1 MIVIGV
7 ATSCPDGRQMK
18 YLGILSRRA
27 GVLVLGAGLVMLG
40 AACGSTSSG
49 GGTSSGSSSP
59 SSITVAVAYPAPPQA
74 LLNQF
79 TKQTGIKVNWVN
91 IGWDDLQTKI
101 AAAMSANSYFA
112 DAADV
117 DWSKVGE
124 YQKTGWFLPL
134 NTYFNVTSLK
144 PDMPQLNTFVSDNEL
159 MGMPFDSSFLVTTVN
174 TKDFAKAG
182 ITTMPTTLAEFTADL
197 QKVGKANGMA
207 SPLDIHLATAEG
219 LSTCWYQMTAAFG
232 GQVLTAQD
240 SPAFTSPS
248 SPGYQAMTW
257 MVNAY
262 KSGLVPKANINE
274 SDYQGFTTEMAKNR
288 VAAELCDYS
297 GSVASIYNVPSSSSV
312 VNQTEY
318 IPTPGAAGVGLNVA
332 NPDGIGI
339 PKTAKNVA
347 GAVKFIQW
355 FTNTENQATWAGL
368 QGPKNVVST
377 FPLPASLSSFDLMIK
392 AGNIEQASQLSAI
405 LKAHAQAPFPNGAPP
420 WYVQFSAAV
429 QTNIHEAAAGQESI
443 QQAVS
448 AIAAQANQ
456 LKSAG

>member
-1 MIVIGV
+1 
-7 ATSCPDGRQMK
+7 MK
-18 YLGILSRRA
+18 NLGIVSRRA
-27 GVLVLGAGLVMLG
+27 GALVLSAGLAALA
-40 AACGSTSSG
+40 AACGSSSSS
-49 GGTSSGSSSP
+49 SSGSSAGSSSS
-59 SSITVAVAYPAPPQA
+59 SSITVAVAYPAPPKA
-74 LLNQF
+74 LLAQF
-79 TKQTGIKVNWVN
+79 TKQTGIKVTWVN

-101 AAAMSANSYFA
+101 AAAASANTYFA

-124 YQKTGWFLPL
+124 YQRTGWFYPL
-134 NTYFNVTSLK
+134 NKYFDVASLRS
-144 PDMPQLNTFVSDNEL
+144 DMPQLNTFVSNNEL

-182 ITTMPTTLAEFTADL
+182 VTAMPTTLAGFTAAL
-197 QKVGKANGMA
+197 KQVGKANGMA
-207 SPLDIHLATAEG
+207 SPLDIHFAAAEG
-219 LSTCWYQMTAAFG
+219 LSTCWYQITAAFG

-240 SPAFTSPS
+240 TPAFTSPS
-248 SPGYQAMTW
+248 SPGYQAMAW

-274 SDYQGFTTEMAKNR
+274 SDYQGFTTEMASNR
-288 VAAELCDYS
+288 VAAEMCDYS
-297 GSVASIYNVPSSSSV
+297 GSVASIYNVPSSSKV
-312 VNQTEY
+312 VNETEY
-318 IPTPGAAGVGLNVA
+318 IPTPGATGVGQNVA

-368 QGPKNVVST
+368 QGAKDVVST
-377 FPLPASLSSFDLMIK
+377 FPLPARLSSFGLMVN
-392 AGNIEQASQLSAI
+392 AGDIAQASQLDSI

-429 QTNIHEAAAGQESI
+429 QTNIHEAAAGQETI
-443 QQAVS
+443 GQAVS
-448 AIAAQANQ
+448 AIAAQVNQ

>member
-1 MIVIGV
+1 
-7 ATSCPDGRQMK
+7 MK
-18 YLGILSRRA
+18 NLGIVSRRA
-27 GVLVLGAGLVMLG
+27 AALVLSASLVTLG
-40 AACGSTSSG
+40 AACGS
-49 GGTSSGSSSP
+49 SGSSSP
-59 SSITVAVAYPAPPQA
+59 ASSSGGSITVAVAYPAPPKA
-74 LLNQF
+74 LLEQF

-101 AAAMSANSYFA
+101 AAAASANTYFA

-124 YQKTGWFLPL
+124 YQKTGWFYPL
-134 NTYFNVTSLK
+134 NQYFNVASLRS
-144 PDMPQLNTFVSDNEL
+144 DMPQLNTFISDNEL
-159 MGMPFDSSFLVTTVN
+159 MGVPFDSSFIVTTVN

-182 ITTMPTTLAEFTADL
+182 ITTMPTTLSGWATAL
-197 QKVGKANGMA
+197 KKVGTANGVA
-207 SPLDIHLATAEG
+207 SPLDIQFATAEG
-219 LSTCWYQMTAAFG
+219 LSTCWYQITAAFG

-248 SPGYQAMTW
+248 SPGYRAMSW
-257 MVNAY
+257 MVDAY
-262 KSGLVPKANINE
+262 KSGLVPKANINTT
-274 SDYQGFTTEMAKNR
+274 DYEGFTTEMAKNR
-288 VAAELCDYS
+288 VAAAMCDYS

-318 IPTPGAAGVGLNVA
+318 IPTPGATGEGLNVA

-347 GAVKFIQW
+347 GAVKFIKW
-355 FTNTENQATWAGL
+355 FTDTENQAIWAGL
-368 QGPKNVVST
+368 DGAKDVVST
-377 FPLPASLSSFDLMIK
+377 FPLPARLSSFNLMIK
-392 AGNIEQASQLSAI
+392 AGNIAQASELAAI

-443 QQAVS
+443 QQAVN
-448 AIAAQANQ
+448 AIAAQVNQ
-456 LKSAG
+456 LKSSG

>member
-1 MIVIGV
+1 
-7 ATSCPDGRQMK
+7 MK
-18 YLGILSRRA
+18 NLGTVSRRA
-27 GVLVLGAGLVMLG
+27 GALVLSASLAAL
-40 AACGSTSSG
+40 AACGSTG
-49 GGTSSGSSSP
+49 SGSASSSSS
-59 SSITVAVAYPAPPQA
+59 SSITVAVAYPAPPKA
-74 LLNQF
+74 LLAQF
-79 TKQTGIKVNWVN
+79 TKQTGIKVTWVN

-101 AAAMSANSYFA
+101 AAAASANTYFA

-124 YQKTGWFLPL
+124 YQRTGWFYPL
-134 NTYFNVTSLK
+134 NKYFDVASLRS
-144 PDMPQLNTFVSDNEL
+144 DMPQLNTFISNNEL

-182 ITTMPTTLAEFTADL
+182 ITTMPTTLAGFTAAL
-197 QKVGKANGMA
+197 QRVGTANGMA
-207 SPLDIHLATAEG
+207 SPLDIHFATAEG

-232 GQVLTAQD
+232 GQVLTVQD
-240 SPAFTSPS
+240 TPAFTSPS
-248 SPGYQAMTW
+248 SPGYQAMAW

-274 SDYQGFTTEMAKNR
+274 TDYQGFTTEMARNR
-288 VAAELCDYS
+288 VAAEMCDYS

-312 VNQTEY
+312 VNDTEY
-318 IPTPGAAGVGLNVA
+318 IPTPGATGLGGNVA

-355 FTNTENQATWAGL
+355 FSNTENQATWAGL
-368 QGPKNVVST
+368 QGANDVVST
-377 FPLPASLSSFDLMIK
+377 FPLPARLSSFNLMIK
-392 AGNIEQASQLSAI
+392 AGNIAQAGQLATI

-429 QTNIHEAAAGQESI
+429 QTNIHEAAAGQETV

-448 AIAAQANQ
+448 AIAAQVNQ
-456 LKSAG
+456 LKSSG

>member
-1 MIVIGV
+1 
-7 ATSCPDGRQMK
+7 MK
-18 YLGILSRRA
+18 DLGIVSRRVGA
-27 GVLVLGAGLVMLG
+27 LVLSAGLVTLG
-40 AACGSTSSG
+40 AACGS
-49 GGTSSGSSSP
+49 SSGSGTSASPSSP
-59 SSITVAVAYPAPPQA
+59 KSITVAVAYPAPPKA
-74 LLNQF
+74 LLAQF
-79 TKQTGIKVNWVN
+79 TKQTGIKVTWVN

-101 AAAMSANSYFA
+101 AAAMSANTYFA

-124 YQKTGWFLPL
+124 YQKTGWFYPL
-134 NTYFNVTSLK
+134 NKYFNMASLK
-144 PDMPQLNTFVSDNEL
+144 ADMPQLNTFVSNKEL
-159 MGMPFDSSFLVTTVN
+159 MGVPFDSSFLVTTVN

-182 ITTMPTTLAEFTADL
+182 VTTMPTTLAGFTTAL
-197 QKVGKANGMA
+197 QKVGKANNIA
-207 SPLDIHLATAEG
+207 SPLDIQFATAEG

-240 SPAFTSPS
+240 TPAFTSPG
-248 SPGYQAMTW
+248 SPGYKAMSW

-262 KSGLVPKANINE
+262 KSGLVPKANINTT
-274 SDYQGFTTEMAKNR
+274 DYQGFTTEMAKNR
-288 VAAELCDYS
+288 AAAVACDYS

-318 IPTPGAAGVGLNVA
+318 IPTPGATGVGLNVA

-347 GAVKFIQW
+347 GAVKFINW
-355 FTNTENQATWAGL
+355 FTSTENQARWAGL
-368 QGPKNVVST
+368 QGPKDVVST
-377 FPLPASLSSFDLMIK
+377 FPLPDRLSSFNLMIK
-392 AGNIEQASQLSAI
+392 AGNIEQASQLAAI

-429 QTNIHEAAAGQESI
+429 QTNIHQAAAGQETI

-448 AIAAQANQ
+448 AIASQVNQ

>member
-1 MIVIGV
+1 
-7 ATSCPDGRQMK
+7 MK
-18 YLGILSRRA
+18 DLGIVSRRVGA
-27 GVLVLGAGLVMLG
+27 LVLSAGLVTLG
-40 AACGSTSSG
+40 AACGS
-49 GGTSSGSSSP
+49 SSGSGTSASSSSP
-59 SSITVAVAYPAPPQA
+59 KSITVAVAYPAPPKA
-74 LLNQF
+74 LLAQF
-79 TKQTGIKVNWVN
+79 TKQTGIKVTWVN

-101 AAAMSANSYFA
+101 AAAMSANTYFA

-124 YQKTGWFLPL
+124 YQKTGWFFPL
-134 NTYFNVTSLK
+134 NKYFNVASLK
-144 PDMPQLNTFVSDNEL
+144 ADMPQLNTFVSNKEL
-159 MGMPFDSSFLVTTVN
+159 MGVPFDSSFLVTTVN

-182 ITTMPTTLAEFTADL
+182 VTTMPTTLAGFTTAL
-197 QKVGKANGMA
+197 QKVGKANNIA
-207 SPLDIHLATAEG
+207 SPLDIQFATAEG

-240 SPAFTSPS
+240 TPAFTSPS
-248 SPGYQAMTW
+248 SPGYKAMSW

-262 KSGLVPKANINE
+262 KSGLVPKANINTT
-274 SDYQGFTTEMAKNR
+274 DYQGFTTEMAKNR
-288 VAAELCDYS
+288 AAAVACDYS

-347 GAVKFIQW
+347 GAVKFINW
-355 FTNTENQATWAGL
+355 FTSTENQARWAGL
-368 QGPKNVVST
+368 QGPKDVVST
-377 FPLPASLSSFDLMIK
+377 FPLPDRLSSFNLMIK
-392 AGNIEQASQLSAI
+392 AGNIEQASQLAAI

-429 QTNIHEAAAGQESI
+429 QTNIHEAAAGQETI
-443 QQAVS
+443 PQAVS
-448 AIAAQANQ
+448 AIASEASQ
-456 LKSAG
+456 LKSSG

>member
-1 MIVIGV
+1 
-7 ATSCPDGRQMK
+7 MK
-18 YLGILSRRA
+18 YLGIVSRRA
-27 GVLVLGAGLVMLG
+27 GVLVLSAGLLTLG
-40 AACGSTSSG
+40 AAACGSA
-49 GGTSSGSSSP
+49 SSGSSSTGSSSP
-59 SSITVAVAYPAPPQA
+59 GSITVAVAYPAPPQA
-74 LLNQF
+74 LLDQF

-101 AAAMSANSYFA
+101 AAAMTANTYFA

-124 YQKTGWFLPL
+124 YQKTGWFYPL
-134 NTYFNVTSLK
+134 NQYFDVASLRA
-144 PDMPQLNTFVSDNEL
+144 DMPQIGTFTSDNEL

-174 TKDFAKAG
+174 TRDFAKAG
-182 ITTMPTTLAEFTADL
+182 ITTMPTTLTEFTADL
-197 QKVGKANGMA
+197 AKVGKANGMA

-240 SPAFTSPS
+240 TPAFTSPS
-248 SPGYQAMTW
+248 SPGYQAMAW
-257 MVNAY
+257 IVNAY
-262 KSGLVPKANINE
+262 KSGLVAKGNINE

-312 VNQTEY
+312 VNDTEY
-318 IPTPGAAGVGLNVA
+318 IPTPGASGAGGNVA

-347 GAVKFIQW
+347 GAVAFIKW
-355 FTNTENQATWAGL
+355 FTDTENQALWAGL
-368 QGPKNVVST
+368 DGSKDVVST
-377 FPLPASLSSFDLMIK
+377 FPLPARLSSFGLMIK
-392 AGNIEQASQLSAI
+392 ANDVEQASQLDAI
-405 LKAHAQAPFPNGAPP
+405 LKAHAEAPFPNGAPP

-448 AIAAQANQ
+448 AIAAQVSQ
-456 LKSAG
+456 LSSAG

>member
-1 MIVIGV
+1 
-7 ATSCPDGRQMK
+7 MK
-18 YLGILSRRA
+18 HPGIFSKRAAAIALS
-27 GVLVLGAGLVMLG
+27 AGLVALA
-40 AACGSTSSG
+40 AACGSSPSTG
-49 GGTSSGSSSP
+49 SSGSASGSGSSD
-59 SSITVAVAYPAPPQA
+59 SITVAVAYPAPPAA
-74 LLNQF
+74 LLDQF

-91 IGWDDLQTKI
+91 IGWDNLQTKI
-101 AAAMSANSYFA
+101 AAAAAANTYFA

-134 NTYFNVTSLK
+134 NTYFNVGSLRS
-144 PDMPQLNTFVSDNEL
+144 DMPQLNTFISNNQL
-159 MGMPFDSSFLVTTVN
+159 MGVPFDSSFIVTTVN

-182 ITTMPTTLAEFTADL
+182 ITTMPTTLSGFTAAL
-197 QKVGKANGMA
+197 KKAGAASGIA

-219 LSTCWYQMTAAFG
+219 LSTCWYQVTAAFG

-240 SPAFTSPS
+240 APAFTSPS
-248 SPGYQAMTW
+248 SPGYKAMAW

-262 KSGLVPKANINE
+262 KTGLVPKGNINTT
-274 SDYQGFTTEMAKNR
+274 DVQGFTTEMAKNR
-288 VAAELCDYS
+288 VSAEMCDYS
-297 GSVASIYNVPSSSSV
+297 GTVASVYNVPSSSSV

-318 IPTPGAAGVGLNVA
+318 ISTPGATGPGQAVA

-347 GAVKFIQW
+347 GAVKFIKW
-355 FTNTENQATWAGL
+355 FTNTENQAIWAGL
-368 QGPKNVVST
+368 NGSKDVVST
-377 FPLPASLSSFDLMIK
+377 FPLPARLSSFNLLIK
-392 AGNIEQASQLSAI
+392 AGNIAQASQLAAI

-443 QQAVS
+443 QQAVN
-448 AIAAQANQ
+448 AIAAQVNQ
-456 LKSAG
+456 LKSSG

>member
-1 MIVIGV
+1 
-7 ATSCPDGRQMK
+7 MK
-18 YLGILSRRA
+18 NLGTVSRRTGA
-27 GVLVLGAGLVMLG
+27 LLLSAGLAVLA
-40 AACGSTSSG
+40 AACGSS
-49 GGTSSGSSSP
+49 SSGSSAASGSSGSS
-59 SSITVAVAYPAPPQA
+59 SSITVAVAYPAPPKA
-74 LLNQF
+74 LLAQF
-79 TKQTGIKVNWVN
+79 TAQTGIKVTWVN

-101 AAAMSANSYFA
+101 AAAAAANTYFA

-124 YQKTGWFLPL
+124 YQKTGWFYPL
-134 NTYFNVTSLK
+134 NSYFNVASLK
-144 PDMPQLNTFVSDNEL
+144 SDMPQLNTFVSNNEL

-182 ITTMPTTLAEFTADL
+182 ITTMPTTLAGFTAAL
-197 QKVGKANGMA
+197 KKVGAANGMA
-207 SPLDIHLATAEG
+207 SPLDIHFATAEG

-240 SPAFTSPS
+240 TPAFTSPS
-248 SPGYQAMTW
+248 SPGYQAMAW

-274 SDYQGFTTEMAKNR
+274 SDYQGFTTEMARNR
-288 VAAELCDYS
+288 VAAEMCDYS
-297 GSVASIYNVPSSSSV
+297 GSVASIYNVASSSSV
-312 VNQTEY
+312 VNDTEY
-318 IPTPGAAGVGLNVA
+318 IPTPGVTGVGQNVA

-368 QGPKNVVST
+368 QGANNVVST
-377 FPLPASLSSFDLMIK
+377 FPLPARLSSFDLM
-392 AGNIEQASQLSAI
+392 GNIAQAGQLSTI
-405 LKAHAQAPFPNGAPP
+405 LQAHAQAPFPNGAPP
-420 WYVQFSAAV
+420 WYVQFSASV
-429 QTNIHEAAAGQESI
+429 QTNIHEAAAGQETV
-443 QQAVS
+443 QQAVN
-448 AIAAQANQ
+448 AIAAQVNQ